1 MWLSGGS
8 VGRVWKLPK
17 PTQSVARAQSH
28 DPDPRHALELLDQA
42 RESAAGVLLA
52 LAFRDNP
59 INRAVIGPDR
69 HHRLVVNTYG
79 MAASLV
85 ATRRYSFRRV
95 VLAEPGP
102 LPGLPAT
109 EVAGALIAMDP
120 GGYPAAS
127 PPLAT
132 QLRCLWGQGVRVMR
146 RWTRLYRMLDACH
159 PEQPHCYLSLIA
171 IHPALQRNGI
181 GRALLE
187 AWLRD
192 VDARAMAS
200 YLETDRSEL
209 LGFYQTAG
217 FSVVHELEAFGTP
230 VWCMSRPAMT
240 V

>member
-1 MWLSGGS
+1 
-8 VGRVWKLPK
+8 VWKLPK
-17 PTQSVARAQSH
+17 PTQSVVRVQSQ
-28 DPDPRHALELLDQA
+28 DPDPQHALEFLDEA
-42 RESAAGVLLA
+42 RESAAGALLA

-79 MAASLV
+79 MATSLV

-95 VLAEPGP
+95 VLAESGS
-102 LPGLPAT
+102 LRGSRST
-109 EVAGALIAMDP
+109 EVSGALIALDP
-120 GGYPAAS
+120 GGYPAAA

-132 QLRCLWGQGVRVMR
+132 QLRCLWGQGVRVLR

-159 PEQPHCYLSLIA
+159 PKEPHCYLSLIA

-181 GRALLE
+181 GRALLQ

-200 YLETDRSEL
+200 YLETDRCEL
-209 LGFYQTAG
+209 LGFYQAAG
-217 FSVVHELEAFGTP
+217 FCVEHELEAFGTP
-230 VWCMSRPAMT
+230 IWCMSRPAMNDPG
-240 V
+240 